1 MLSSALL
8 VPWAALAQAG
18 FGFPA
23 VELERV
29 EAPEPG
35 KLRLFITEVDA
46 RGVVPSED
54 LSTPAFA
61 LFVDDREVAPAG
73 ARFERFERANQRM
86 TVVFVVQLGG
96 TASEVF
102 PAVKDALITTTKSI
116 GASTSVGVVAYAGRR
131 VVLEVAPTE
140 PASLVRQLEKLEDAT
155 DAEQYFVA
163 AHEKALA
170 FLRAD
175 GVSGARK
182 VVVVLSDGLW
192 SDPDERAAAN
202 AGRALLDLGARAHV
216 LGLESFPNEVA
227 SGRLRRLAQAARG
240 TLRTAQSA
248 AQVAAQLDA
257 ITTQLRMQHLVDVEL
272 PELFDGGNHQLEVRL
287 RADGA
292 KSQPLSVNVGKQW
305 VSTWSAVRLPLLV
318 GVVVV
323 LLAGGALA
331 FTTYRRRALAA
342 SLKAPPSGRP
352 AISTPGRPGPPSAP
366 GVPPPSVSGSRP
378 PIGTPATAPVPE
390 ADATIM
396 GIDVRGAG
404 GARAATPQVTSGP
417 AAPPPMEDDTIPPYG
432 PSGHGGLPVDPS
444 LADPHQILAASGA
457 FNVPSILS
465 GGSGHSVRSPLDA
478 RPSLDARPALGAVVP
493 QELDALPSPTQ
504 FLQLNAMG
512 SLEDVTSTEPLAGPP
527 TAPTPVVSLPTEDV
541 APTIAISVQEM
552 RAHQARAERPAPAEV
567 VDHPAR
573 SIGVS
578 IDPGPS
584 TGVAVEPLSRPVLE
598 GLSGI
603 IGARKTH
610 VVDLSELRQADTIA
624 WVTYLDG
631 ELETQRLVVG
641 DELGGRA
648 LSLSLEGR
656 WLLGGAPIGIGD
668 TVLSGDRMAVFGC
681 ASRFPA
687 EQAAQGPYLRVIG
700 GLDDG
705 RIRPLETEAPLV
717 IGCDASAGLV
727 VRGPGVERRHV
738 VVVLDGGALEVV
750 DLGTKA
756 GFRIGRDTAR
766 RARIEL
772 GGELAVGGVRLQF
785 LRPGA

>member
-1 MLSSALL
+1 MLSSILL
-8 VPWAALAQAG
+8 SPWGAQAQAG

-35 KLRLFITEVDA
+35 KLRLFVTEVDA

-61 LFVDDREVAPAG
+61 LFVDDREVASSSV
-73 ARFERFERANQRM
+73 RFERFERANQRM

-116 GASTSVGVVAYAGRR
+116 GASTSVGVVAYAGKR

-140 PASLVRQLEKLEDAT
+140 PASLVRQLEKLEDAS

-163 AHEKALA
+163 AHEKALT
-170 FLRAD
+170 FLRAES
-175 GVSGARK
+175 VSGARK

-216 LGLESFPNEVA
+216 LALESFPNDVA
-227 SGRLRRLAQAARG
+227 SARLRRLAQAARG

-257 ITTQLRMQHLVDVEL
+257 ITTQLRMQHLVEVEL

-287 RADGA
+287 RADGT

-305 VSTWSAVRLPLLV
+305 VSTWSALQLPLVIGVVLVVLV
-318 GVVVV
+318 G
-323 LLAGGALA
+323 GAVA

-342 SLKAPPSGRP
+342 SLKTSPARP
-352 AISTPGRPGPPSAP
+352 AISPPGRPGPPSAP

-396 GIDVRGAG
+396 GIDVRGAAA
-404 GARAATPQVTSGP
+404 ARAPQSTPVVSGGP

-432 PSGHGGLPVDPS
+432 PSGGSGLIEPA
-444 LADPHQILAASGA
+444 LADPQRIMAASGA
-457 FNVPSILS
+457 FNVPSILP
-465 GGSGHSVRSPLDA
+465 GGPGLSVRSPLEA
-478 RPSLDARPALGAVVP
+478 RPALDARPALGAVVP
-493 QELDALPSPTQ
+493 QDLDALPSPTQ
-504 FLQLNAMG
+504 FLQLNALG
-512 SLEDVTSTEPLAGPP
+512 NLEDVTSTEPLAGPP
-527 TAPTPVVSLPTEDV
+527 TAPTPVVSMPTEDV

-552 RAHQARAERPAPAEV
+552 RAHQSRVERSPVAEA

-573 SIGVS
+573 SIGAS
-578 IDPGPS
+578 IDPAPS
-584 TGVAVEPLSRPVLE
+584 TGIAVEPMSRPALE

-631 ELETQRLVVG
+631 ELETQRVGAG
-641 DELGGRA
+641 DELGGRT

-656 WLLGGAPIGIGD
+656 WLLGGAPIHIGD

-705 RIRPLETEAPLV
+705 RIRPLESEAPVV
-717 IGCDASAGLV
+717 IGSDASAGLV

-756 GFRIGRDTAR
+756 GFRMGRESAR
-766 RARIEL
+766 RARLEL